1 MVFILDRNIIELKD
15 GKIHEIKS
23 LDSRIMSLVYF
34 WASQQKVDLTSQLL
48 IIRESTGTIFS
59 IVGAQVITHLHGAE
73 IGLDGEEFL
82 LPHQLVPLEI

>member
-1 MVFILDRNIIELKD
+1 MLDRNIIELKH

-34 WASQQKVDLTSQLL
+34 WASQQKVDLTFQLL
-48 IIRESTGTIFS
+48 IIRESTGTIFC
-59 IVGAQVITHLHGAE
+59 IEGAQVITHLHGAE
-73 IGLDGEEFL
+73 IGLDGGEFL